1 MPDLFIYPGQLHG
14 QVVPPPSKSDAHRAL
29 IAAGLAG
36 DLSLVSGLPTVT
48 SDDIR
53 ATIRCLKALAAGEKL
68 LDCGESGTTLRLLI
82 PVVAALGAASSG
94 PVTLTGSGRLPQ
106 RPLAEYQAIFA
117 GQDLQLNFPQAA
129 SLPLQI
135 QGRLRPGIY
144 PVPGHVSSQYISGL
158 LLALPLLPGD
168 SVIRLTTPLESA
180 PYVTMTLRTLKAFGI
195 QVESQPDGYLVPGGQ
210 QYLPCAYQVEKDYSQ
225 AAFWLTAAYT
235 GSPLEVAGLAGDSA
249 QGDRAILD
257 LLADFRRGA
266 GSFVIDASQIPDLVP
281 ILAVA
286 AAFTNSETRIVK
298 AARLR
303 LKESDRLQST
313 QAALSAIG
321 VDIEQTGDGLLIRGG
336 SFSRRGD
343 YLPGGTADAYA
354 DHRIAMALAIAAL
367 STTGGVLIQGAEAVR
382 KSYPDFFNE
391 FRRLGGD
398 VDELNLGSA
407 SENQHLW

>member
-1 MPDLFIYPGQLHG
+1 MPDLLIHPGQLHG
-14 QVVPPPSKSDAHRAL
+14 QVIPPPSKSDAHRAL

-36 DLSLVSGLPTVT
+36 DLSLVSGLPAEI

-53 ATIRCLKALAAGEKL
+53 ATIRCLKALAAGEKR

-82 PVVAALGAASSG
+82 PVVAALGLAASE

-106 RPLAEYQAIFA
+106 RPLTEYQAIFA
-117 GQDLQLNFPQAA
+117 GQDLQLGFPPAA

-135 QGRLRPGIY
+135 QGRLRPGIF

-168 SVIRLTTPLESA
+168 SAIRLTSPLESA

-195 QVESQPDGYLVPGGQ
+195 HVESQPEGYLVPGGQ
-210 QYLPCAYQVEKDYSQ
+210 QYIPCAYQVEKDYSQ

-235 GSPLEVAGLAGDSA
+235 GSPLEVVGLADDSA
-249 QGDRAILD
+249 QGDRAILE

-266 GSFVIDASQIPDLVP
+266 ASFTIDASQIPDLVP

-286 AAFTNSETRIVK
+286 AAFTNSETRIAK

-336 SFSRRGD
+336 SFSRRGAC
-343 YLPGGTADAYA
+343 LPGGTADAYA
-354 DHRIAMALAIAAL
+354 DHRIAMALAIAGL
-367 STTGGVLIQGAEAVR
+367 STASGVLIQGAEAVR

-398 VDELNLGSA
+398 VDELNLGPA
-407 SENQHLW
+407 S